1 MQKDISGLSAFLS
14 DLDAKFVNYEK
25 GNPYWD
31 KSVTF
36 TLEDEDLEAE
46 DEAEANGGS
55 EVNLCESRWPRAHER
70 ARAPVRVC

>member
-14 DLDAKFVNYEK
+14 DLDAKFAKYEK

-36 TLEDEDLEAE
+36 TLEDEGLEAE
-46 DEAEANGGS
+46 DEANGGS
-55 EVNLCESRWPRAHER
+55 EVNLCESRWPRAHEPK
-70 ARAPVRVC
+70 RAPVRVC